1 MTEREP
7 LLAALEWQLAAGV
20 DEVVGVEPVNRFAP
34 PPRPREPGKAAPVG
48 ARPADCARGLAPDIA
63 RIADLDALRDRLL
76 AFDGCALKKTA
87 TNTVFG
93 DGPAGARLMIVGE
106 APGADEDR
114 QGRPF
119 VGPSGRLLERML
131 AAIGLEREEVYIANT
146 VYWRPPGNRTPSAEE
161 VEACRPFMDRQIALV
176 APEVLMLTGG
186 AAAKDAARHDGGH
199 HAPARPLAAI
209 RDRGR
214 VDRRHADLPPCL
226 PAAFAC
232 TQARGLA
239 RPAGGQGPAGERP
252 LVRALALAVL
262 TVWSGAVEAADF
274 RVLSSADVKRYERLF
289 QLEADNRWAESDALA
304 QEVDDPLL
312 MGHVLYRRYVVSH
325 DYVTPYEELRAWLE
339 AYGDH
344 PGANKVSRLALKRRP
359 PGALPPPPEH
369 HPRVRNPTPL
379 FVAKPLRKPPTAVG
393 TIYARIIEQHL
404 KDERPDLAG
413 SLFRDAAVHRALG
426 RDYADKLRAD
436 IAFSFYLL
444 GKDAEAYSLASR
456 RAESAQNR
464 VSLLHWVAGLAA
476 LRLGWHAGAARHFA
490 AHSKS
495 PAASPWNASAGAFW
509 AAKMYRQIE
518 RPDDA
523 ETWLREAALHKR
535 TFYGMLAREMLGL
548 PHGLNFEPPPL
559 DNADRLRVHAE
570 PAAIRALAL
579 GQVGRTVE
587 AEAEMRRAL
596 ADADTDTTRALLAVS
611 VSASLPRAALLAGRR
626 LLGRGDAP
634 PRSRALSA
642 GALAAGRRLRAGPG
656 AAACLHA
663 PRERVRHPRRE
674 PCGCARA
681 DAAHAFDGEFAG

>member
-1 MTEREP
+1 M
-7 LLAALEWQLAAGV
+7 
-20 DEVVGVEPVNRFAP
+20 
-34 PPRPREPGKAAPVG
+34 
-48 ARPADCARGLAPDIA
+48 
-63 RIADLDALRDRLL
+63 
-76 AFDGCALKKTA
+76 
-87 TNTVFG
+87 
-93 DGPAGARLMIVGE
+93 
-106 APGADEDR
+106 
-114 QGRPF
+114 
-119 VGPSGRLLERML
+119 
-131 AAIGLEREEVYIANT
+131 
-146 VYWRPPGNRTPSAEE
+146 
-161 VEACRPFMDRQIALV
+161 
-176 APEVLMLTGG
+176 
-186 AAAKDAARHDGGH
+186 
-199 HAPARPLAAI
+199 
-209 RDRGR
+209 
-214 VDRRHADLPPCL
+214 
-226 PAAFAC
+226 
-232 TQARGLA
+232 
-239 RPAGGQGPAGERP
+239 
-252 LVRALALAVL
+252 RALALAVL

-559 DNADRLRVHAE
+559 DDADRLRVHAE

-611 VSASLPRAALLAGRR
+611 VFASLPRAALLAGRR

-634 PRSRALSA
+634 RDLALYPLAPWRPDGGYGLDRALLLAFMRRESA
-642 GALAAGRRLRAGPG
+642 FDTRAESHAGARGLMQLMPSTANSVADGERFRGKTLKRLLEPELNLTLGRNYLRLLLDKDVVAGDLLNLAIAYNAGAGRLRRWSSKVRHMGDRLLFIESLPTKETRVFVEHVLTNIWAYRARLGQQRPSLAALAAGQTPLYKSLDTQP
-656 AAACLHA
+656 
-663 PRERVRHPRRE
+663 
-674 PCGCARA
+674 A
-681 DAAHAFDGEFAG
+681 DASGRPPNV